1 MAAPQPAHPRIDVT
15 DEARKSLLEH
25 LSRSGPAQLVRVM
38 VGFG

>member
-1 MAAPQPAHPRIDVT
+1 MSEPQSLMPSIDVT

-25 LSRSGPAQLVRVM
+25 LSRSGPAQYIRVI